1 MIDTVNKG
9 IMQYTNNISD
19 CKTDQERHAL
29 LVKELSTCKDSKEE
43 KELIGTH
50 FLNIFNERTKQWRH
64 DNGIT

>member
-19 CKTDQERHAL
+19 CKTDQERHTL
-29 LVKELSTCKDSKEE
+29 FVKELSTCKDSKEE

-50 FLNIFNERTKQWRH
+50 IFNERIKKLWRH